1 MEIEK
6 ILTSNVVDLN
16 SVKNF
21 FGTDK
26 DLLIQLINVYLSDTT
41 PRLKILENNLLE
53 VNYEE
58 VRSVCHF
65 LKSSFGLMGVSC
77 LEEVA
82 ALEQKAKNQENEVI
96 IKEKLNYVLPICKDS
111 ATEYKLIL
119 EKLQAL

>member
-6 ILTSNVVDLN
+6 ILTSNVVDLS
-16 SVKNF
+16 SVKSF
-21 FGTDK
+21 FGKDK
-26 DLLIQLINVYLSDTT
+26 DMLIQLINVYLSDTT
-41 PRLKILENNLLE
+41 PRLKILENNLIE